1 MYLERKK
8 KLAVM
13 KTLIEKSL
21 LRQGSYPNK
30 AYVQKLLN
38 DLDMRLAILDYI
50 HVSPEK
56 AFDTEKMNQD
66 LFCIQKDL
74 EVLYDIVNTLAEEKY
89 LKLESYVNGY
99 LSNLEGFADK
109 ADKKAMA
116 EVEAT
121 TLDAT
126 IDYFTDQLP
135 SAQFNNDKVTLY
147 LGSVSCSPQSRVYTT
162 IEGTGFTPQNVV
174 FNFGADKLTPYS
186 VHGDTL
192 KMKGTLTKNTYAYNI
207 PESQGNSYTFK
218 IANDSITAN
227 EHNTYEIFGGKDM
240 ITYRSNSSNKLVSC
254 KDVLNTLNLEN
265 NLYVSFYLT
274 NATQIQFDFSAEP
287 TYKNFSSDVIQN
299 MKRDAIRHFEF
310 KLPYNSSFSWTTD
323 GTIYATQEKFGI
335 NNNELYITERTLAKD
350 FIIYEYKPGDKIVYG
365 NVTVEIYNVSHQA
378 FFIDSI
384 SIKEI
389 SDLEVKEEDS

>member
-1 MYLERKK
+1 M
-8 KLAVM
+8 
-13 KTLIEKSL
+13 
-21 LRQGSYPNK
+21 
-30 AYVQKLLN
+30 
-38 DLDMRLAILDYI
+38 
-50 HVSPEK
+50 
-56 AFDTEKMNQD
+56 
-66 LFCIQKDL
+66 
-74 EVLYDIVNTLAEEKY
+74 
-89 LKLESYVNGY
+89 
-99 LSNLEGFADK
+99 
-109 ADKKAMA
+109 
-116 EVEAT
+116 
-121 TLDAT
+121 
-126 IDYFTDQLP
+126 
-135 SAQFNNDKVTLY
+135 
-147 LGSVSCSPQSRVYTT
+147 
-162 IEGTGFTPQNVV
+162 